1 MKTWKKLTALA
12 LSLVLGIGV
21 LAACTASTPTTTAAA
36 AATTAAANST
46 EAGETAAQGETTAAA
61 APTELKKIVIG
72 TQPSTMGVP
81 VQYAYENGFFT
92 DLGLDVELVLFP
104 TGAPL
109 NEALAAGQLDVA
121 ANGLASVFPLAN
133 GVCQWI
139 GEGNTTGGMG
149 IFVRDDSPI
158 LQEKGLI
165 EGKPEMYGSDE
176 TIKGTTFLG
185 PLGTS
190 AQFNVMRYIQQYG
203 LTDSDISQIHMD
215 HGQAFQAF
223 VAGEG
228 DALATSPPFSYDA
241 AAQGFTMIA
250 SFEDA
255 TESPLF
261 DGLLARTEYA
271 KDHHDEILAFVKGYY
286 QACEV
291 FMADPELRKTY
302 SMKWFADNGR
312 EYTEET
318 MLQEIKDR
326 DYVTKSMMESPDYSY
341 GKGMLAIADFYTS
354 DGKVLEEDLPNVPAS
369 FDTSYIEEALG
380 ITINHATYD
389 DIK

>member
-1 MKTWKKLTALA
+1 MRKWLKSTALLSTIIIGVSA
-12 LSLVLGIGV
+12 LS
-21 LAACTASTPTTTAAA
+21 ACTASTTTVAN
-36 AATTAAANST
+36 TTS
-46 EAGETAAQGETTAAA
+46 AAQQSEQKEENKSEEASN
-61 APTELKKIVIG
+61 APTGELKKIVIG

-81 VQYAYENGFFT
+81 VQYAFENGFFK
-92 DLGLDVELVLFP
+92 DLGLDVQLVLFP

-158 LQEKGLI
+158 LQHKGEI
-165 EGKPEMYGSDE
+165 AGKPDMYGSAD

-203 LTDSDISQIHMD
+203 LTDTDVSQIHMD

-250 SFEDA
+250 TFEDA

-261 DGLLARTEYA
+261 DGLLVRTDYA
-271 KDHHDEILAFVKGYY
+271 KDHHDEVLAFVKGYY

-291 FMADPELRKTY
+291 FMADPELRKEF

-326 DYVTKSMMESPDYSY
+326 DYVTKSMMEDPNYSY

-354 DGKVLEEDLPNVPAS
+354 DGKVQTEDLPNVPTS

-380 ITINHATYD
+380 INVKHATYD
-389 DIK
+389 DLK